1 MSKKNNTINPE
12 VVKEIMENNNLPE
25 SVKAPMLAKANA
37 QLEAQAA
44 KEAKKT
50 EAKTPKTQ
58 KEPKTEKTEKTVD
71 ITTLLE
77 AMPDTFTPAMLDKL
91 FQLNDGGKTVR
102 RHLRNHFAEV
112 MTHNHKDKWSFS
124 KTDASAII
132 QYLANRYVYNLDA
145 LKEEPKKE
153 EKATA

>member
-25 SVKAPMLAKANA
+25 SLKAPMLAKANA

-44 KEAKKT
+44 KEAKKA
-50 EAKTPKTQ
+50 EAKTPKTA
-58 KEPKTEKTEKTVD
+58 KEPKAEKTEKVVD
-71 ITTLLE
+71 ITALIE
-77 AMPDTFTPAMLDKL
+77 SMPETFTPALLDKL

-102 RHLRNHFAEV
+102 RHLRNHFSEI

-124 KTDASAII
+124 KTESIDIL
-132 QYLANRYVYNLDA
+132 QYFANRYVFNLEA

-153 EKATA
+153 TVTA

>member
-77 AMPDTFTPAMLDKL
+77 AMPDTFTPAIPA
-91 FQLNDGGKTVR
+91 QR
-102 RHLRNHFAEV
+102 RWQDCTPSPPQPLR
-112 MTHNHKDKWSFS
+112 
-124 KTDASAII
+124 
-132 QYLANRYVYNLDA
+132 
-145 LKEEPKKE
+145 
-153 EKATA
+153 